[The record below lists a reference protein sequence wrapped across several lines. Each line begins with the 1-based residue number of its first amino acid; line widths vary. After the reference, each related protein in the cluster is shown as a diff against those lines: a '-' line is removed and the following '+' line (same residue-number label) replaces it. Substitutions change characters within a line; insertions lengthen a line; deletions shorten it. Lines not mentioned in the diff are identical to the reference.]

1 MMYTEQG
8 VLRDRCYAVKCKEC
22 GKTTWAGCGKH
33 VESVMKDV
41 QDDDKC
47 VCPRD

>member
-1 MMYTEQG
+1 MIASGRSTPVDM
-8 VLRDRCYAVKCKEC
+8 CYAVKCEQC

-41 QDDDKC
+41 KEEDKC
-47 VCPRD
+47 KCPR